1 MENKKMPEYLDYIIG
16 EIREKSVVC
25 KVKGEDKEIT
35 LSKKSFLDPRDLVV
49 GETWRCYKDQRN
61 DTYSYFSNLF
71 NQKYLKSKFKDKTIY
86 EGYLYSEL
94 SKEWIV
100 KVGKDAYIR
109 VSKNALINGGSIGD
123 NIEFYIMY
131 NKRDNVIV
139 DLNRPTILKIC
150 EELSLQETDKIK
162 LQIVDIERK
171 VENEVDFESKVI
183 GYDYTLLWEEKD
195 VHFKLFLKSG
205 VYDKVNGLE
214 DNSYYLERNYEIFY
228 GIKQEKEV
236 YAYFKFDKY
245 AQKSG
250 KYFFYLDMIDIFKD
264 ILQEEAQPAMLVF
277 YEDTFYIERADIGTF
292 KFNTSRY
299 SLVELTL
306 LETLH
311 KKYVCLEL
319 EKEKFINL
327 LPLIS
332 NNEIEEEVSDVIIA
346 DIITTFS
353 KRIIYQLITK
363 NPEDERNY
371 RMFVEERDLNYSGEI
386 LPKGSI
392 LEKVAFKYNVKNLF
406 TFYTRLP
413 YIENPLVK
421 FLQDKNEGDIIYA
434 RVKDVKNTY
443 IEIVIDG
450 KYRKI
455 IPQDKLKRLE
465 KFKISDYYEK
475 DKLAEF
481 YIEKISKDDI
491 SLLGYNP
498 EKMKE
503 IYDNIKAPYEDTM
516 GEILECY
523 VQEGVSGLE
532 GVYEERGE
540 FLEVYVPNNEISFL
554 GMDLQFNPKKKYQFR
569 VIGKGLSNNPY
580 GLVLSRKKLSKS
592 IKNELEYLYPIG
604 SVIGGVFFLKDK
616 EGFYFNLMD
625 SEYKLNM
632 GDLIGYL
639 PFNKIGLYPDI
650 DKFKKNVISNYT
662 QYKIVKYPRKFN
674 SLNIR
679 EKAVELETLTPT
691 LSLGEIIKN
700 IGDKD
705 IILDLNR
712 KNNMK
717 LLSIK
722 EEKLYFEKE
731 IENET
736 IVFSI
741 EKVEHDLLEKLYIS
755 FKEKSENP
763 IYQNLFE
770 IFKTPKTIELSFIGV
785 DENNNTIELSLRKKI
800 EKILLNSDLKFKQNK
815 EETLLFGDELLNIPI
830 VIENYDFI
838 LEKEQEYKIKN
849 IINGKAILEV
859 LFDETELLGKE
870 YKAKIIEKTD
880 NGYKGKVGDK
890 TFIIESPY
898 ELILEEEVICEV
910 KKIENGNIYSELKIV
925 EELTENCGT
934 YINEYIKNNIEKL
947 SLDDLKQII
956 SKDDKKYKYVDI
968 LNKYKAEIFTG
979 YKLDKYL
986 FLKDEF
992 SNGAFGKVYKG
1003 INLLSADKVIL
1014 KRYCADKSIIEY
1026 RSFQNESK
1034 LLKDLDLKS
1043 VMKVFYSTED
1053 EYVGEYI
1060 EGETFRQFLQENYN
1074 FTEKLEYVIKIA
1086 KALDE
1091 LHQISVYHLD
1101 IKPENI
1107 MIDRF
1112 KNVKLIDFGGSQS
1125 EYEEY
1130 GKFGTLIYSS
1140 PNQCISYLNDDRET
1154 IFNEKDDMYSFGIL
1168 MYETFVGRPP
1178 YTSELGDDGIIAGHR
1193 RGRKVGDDVEYR
1205 YINPSELNPDIPEDL
1220 ETIINRCLETEEED
1234 RYDIMDDVVYELEKC
1249 L

>member
-1 MENKKMPEYLDYIIG
+1 MENKKIPEYLDYIIL
-16 EIREKSVVC
+16 ELKENSVVC
-25 KVKGEDKEIT
+25 KIKGEDREVT
-35 LSKKSFLDPRDLVV
+35 LSKKSFLDPKDLMV

-61 DTYSYFSNLF
+61 GTYSYFSNLF
-71 NQKYLKSKFKDKTIY
+71 NQKYLKSKFRDKTIY
-86 EGYLYSEL
+86 KGYLYSEL

-100 KVGKDAYIR
+100 KVDKDVYIR
-109 VSKNALINGGSIGD
+109 VPKNNFIDQGSIGD
-123 NIEFYIMY
+123 SIEFYIMY
-131 NKRDNVIV
+131 NKRDKVIV
-139 DLNRPTILKIC
+139 DLNRPTIMKIC
-150 EELSLQETDKIK
+150 EELSYQETDKIK
-162 LQIVDIERK
+162 LRIVNVERK
-171 VENEVDFESKVI
+171 IENGLDFESKVI
-183 GYDYTLLWEEKD
+183 GYDYTLLWEEKNI
-195 VHFKLFLKSG
+195 HFKVFLKSG

-250 KYFFYLDMIDIFKD
+250 KYFFYLDIIDIFKEM
-264 ILQEEAQPAMLVF
+264 LQEESQPAMLIF

-319 EKEKFINL
+319 EKEKIINL
-327 LPLIS
+327 LPLIN

-363 NPEDERNY
+363 NSEDERNY
-371 RMFVEERDLNYSGEI
+371 RMFIEERDINYSGEI
-386 LPKGSI
+386 LPKGTI

-413 YIENPLVK
+413 YVENPLLK
-421 FLQDKNEGDIIYA
+421 FLQDKKEGDTIYA
-434 RVKDVKNTY
+434 RVKDIKNTY

-455 IPQDKLKRLE
+455 IPQDKLKKLT

-481 YIEKISKDDI
+481 YIEKLSKDDI

-498 EKMKE
+498 EKIKE
-503 IYDNIKAPYEDTM
+503 IFDNIKAPYEDSE
-516 GEILECY
+516 GEILECH
-523 VQEGVSGLE
+523 VKEGVSGLE

-540 FLEVYVPNNEISFL
+540 FLEVYIPNNEISFL
-554 GMDLQFNPKKKYQFR
+554 GIDIQFNPKKKYQFK

-580 GLVLSRKKLSKS
+580 GLILSRKKLSKS

-604 SVIGGVFFLKDK
+604 SIIGGVFFLKDK

-625 SEYKLNM
+625 PEYKLNM

-650 DKFKKNVISNYT
+650 DKFKKNIISNYT
-662 QYKIVKYPRKFN
+662 QYKILQYPKKFN

-679 EKAVELETLTPT
+679 EKAIELETLTSI

-700 IGDKD
+700 IGDED

-712 KNNMK
+712 KNSMK
-717 LLSIK
+717 LLSVK

-731 IENET
+731 IGSE
-736 IVFSI
+736 IVVFSI
-741 EKVEHDLLEKLYIS
+741 EKIEYDLLEKLYIS
-755 FKEKSENP
+755 FKEKRENP
-763 IYQNLFE
+763 IYQSLFE

-785 DENNNTIELSLRKKI
+785 DENNNTIELSLKKKI
-800 EKILLNSDLKFKQNK
+800 EKILLNSNIKFKQNK
-815 EETLLFGDELLNIPI
+815 EETLLFGDKLLNIPI
-830 VIENYDFI
+830 VIENNDFI

-849 IINGKAILEV
+849 IINGKAIIEV
-859 LFDETELLGKE
+859 LFDEVELVGKK
-870 YKAKIIEKTD
+870 YKAKIIEKID
-880 NGYKGKVGDK
+880 NGYIGKVAQNI
-890 TFIIESPY
+890 FIINSSF
-898 ELILEEEVICEV
+898 ELNLGEDIICEV
-910 KKIENGNIYSELKIV
+910 KKIEDGNIYSELEIV
-925 EELTENCGT
+925 EELTENCGA

-956 SKDDKKYKYVDI
+956 NKADKKYKYIDI

-979 YKLDKYL
+979 YKLNRYL

-1003 INLLSADKVIL
+1003 IDLLSTDKVIL
-1014 KRYCADKSIIEY
+1014 KRYCADKNIIEY

-1034 LLKDLDLKS
+1034 LLMNLELKS

-1060 EGETFRQFLQENYN
+1060 EGETFRQFLQKNN
-1074 FTEKLEYVIKIA
+1074 SFNEKLECIIKIA

-1091 LHQISVYHLD
+1091 IHQISVYHLD

-1107 MIDRF
+1107 MIDRN

-1140 PNQCISYLNDDRET
+1140 PNQCISYLSDDRET
-1154 IFNEKDDMYSFGIL
+1154 VFNEKDDMYSFGIL
-1168 MYETFVGRPP
+1168 MYETFVGRTP

-1193 RGRKVGDDVEYR
+1193 RGRKVEDDIEYR
-1205 YINPSELNPDIPEDL
+1205 YINPSELNPDIPERI
-1220 ETIINRCLETEEED
+1220 ENIINRCLETEEED